1 MTAIE
6 RTPHLG
12 GAERSRQRGRAL
24 AAAARSILA
33 CPASASLV
41 VDGVDDVLAGLDD
54 LGMVD
59 HDGRP
64 TFSCPPATP
73 LAVAADQGSS
83 ALLTLESGL
92 GRPGSPDR
100 EGVLTLAG
108 RLVPRGVRSCG
119 CCEETRV
126 VLALD
131 VTYAVLSRRARPG
144 QPDRP
149 ADGPTDIGGVSLA
162 AAGQARVD
170 PRALTHPDLVVNR
183 GFLQRAGEHATAFH
197 QHELRSA
204 VATLTG
210 VRLAE
215 VVGVALD
222 DLRADGVTLHWVSPA
237 GAHTRHLRFP
247 VVATTP
253 QQVGEQ
259 LRSQLHAGLC

>member
-12 GAERSRQRGRAL
+12 GAERSRRRGRAL

-59 HDGRP
+59 LDGRP
-64 TFSCPPATP
+64 TFSCPPTTP
-73 LAVAADQGSS
+73 LAAAADQGRS

-92 GRPGSPDR
+92 GRPGAPDR
-100 EGVLTLAG
+100 EAVLTLAG
-108 RLVPRGVRSCG
+108 RLVPQGVRACG

-126 VLALD
+126 VLALE
-131 VTYAVLSRRARPG
+131 VTYAVLAHRPG
-144 QPDRP
+144 PGRP
-149 ADGPTDIGGVSLA
+149 VHGSAEVGGVALA
-162 AAGQARVD
+162 VAGQARVD
-170 PRALTHPDLVVNR
+170 PRALAHPDLAVNR
-183 GFLQRAGEHATAFH
+183 GFLQRAGEHATALH

-210 VRLAE
+210 SRLGD

-222 DLRADGVTLHWVSPA
+222 DLSADAVTLHWVSPA
-237 GAHTRHLRFP
+237 GAHTRVLRFP

-259 LRSQLHAGLC
+259 LRAQLHAGLC